1 MLSTYREVLRLPGAL
16 AFSSSGLVARLP
28 MAMVGLGI
36 LLYISGVT
44 GSYGLAGVMSAAF
57 SLSAAAGM
65 IISSRLV
72 DRLGQHKV
80 LGWLIAGESLGLALF
95 IISMEFAWPLAIS
108 AVIVVGA
115 GACSPAIGPAV
126 RARWTFVIAREGLA
140 SSPKLRTAF
149 ALESIFEELIFTV
162 GPLITAWLAISLAL
176 PAPIILAIVIGAA
189 GTLVLIRQRSTEP
202 TPAPLHQSKVPHVA
216 AFRHSGVLL
225 TIMSAIA
232 TGAIFGSFE
241 VSIVAFAT
249 EQGAPE
255 ASGLLLAAWALTS
268 MFGGLWFGSR
278 HFRAPLSRQLVVITG
293 SLTVALAI
301 TPFLNSLTALAL
313 ASVISGALVAPL
325 LITIFSLAERL
336 VPNAQLTEGLTFMN
350 SGLTVGLSLGIT
362 AGGYLIDVSG
372 APVGF
377 ALGVGAAAAAFLVAV
392 IGQRRLQ
399 RSVRSDGSIPPT
411 SALNTEPIPGPAPG
425 GFKIDDRQ

>member
-16 AFSSSGLVARLP
+16 AFSSSGLIARLP
-28 MAMVGLGI
+28 MAIVGLGI
-36 LLYISGVT
+36 LLFTSGIT

-95 IISMEFAWPLAIS
+95 VISMELAWPLVIS
-108 AVIVVGA
+108 AIIVVGA

-126 RARWTFVIAREGLA
+126 RARWTFVISRVESA

-149 ALESIFEELIFTV
+149 ALESIFEEIIFTV

-176 PAPIILAIVIGAA
+176 PAPIILAIVIGVA

-202 TPAPLHQSKVPHVA
+202 TPAPLHQSKIPHVP
-216 AFRHSGVLL
+216 AFRRPGVLL
-225 TIMSAIA
+225 MILSAIA
-232 TGAIFGSFE
+232 TGAIFGSYE
-241 VSIVAFAT
+241 VSIVAFTA
-249 EQGAPE
+249 EQGAPQ
-255 ASGLLLAAWALTS
+255 ASGLLLAMWALTS

-301 TPFLNSLTALAL
+301 TPFLNSLTTLTL
-313 ASVISGALVAPL
+313 ASIISGALVAPL

-336 VPNAQLTEGLTFMN
+336 VPNAQLTEGLTFIN
-350 SGLTVGLSLGIT
+350 SGLTVGFSLGVA

-372 APVGF
+372 ARLGF
-377 ALGVGAAAAAFLVAV
+377 ALGNGGAAAAFLVAV
-392 IGQRRLQ
+392 IGQRRIQ
-399 RSVRSDGSIPPT
+399 RSVRADGLIPPT

-425 GFKIDDRQ
+425 GFNIDNG

>member
-16 AFSSSGLVARLP
+16 AFSSSGLIARLP
-28 MAMVGLGI
+28 MAIVGLGI
-36 LLYISGVT
+36 LLFTSGIT

-95 IISMEFAWPLAIS
+95 VISMELAWPLVIS
-108 AVIVVGA
+108 AIIVVGA

-126 RARWTFVIAREGLA
+126 RARWTFVISRVESA

-149 ALESIFEELIFTV
+149 ALESIFEEIIFTV

-176 PAPIILAIVIGAA
+176 PAPIILAIVIGVA
-189 GTLVLIRQRSTEP
+189 GTLVLVRQRSTEP
-202 TPAPLHQSKVPHVA
+202 TPAPLHQSKIPHVP
-216 AFRHSGVLL
+216 AFRRPGVLL
-225 TIMSAIA
+225 MILSAIA

-241 VSIVAFAT
+241 VAIVAFTA

-255 ASGLLLAAWALTS
+255 ASGLLLAMWALTS

-278 HFRAPLSRQLVVITG
+278 HFRLPLSRQLVVITG

-301 TPFLNSLTALAL
+301 TPFLNSLTTLTLAT
-313 ASVISGALVAPL
+313 VISGALVAPL

-336 VPNAQLTEGLTFMN
+336 VPNAQLTEGLTFIN
-350 SGLTVGLSLGIT
+350 SGLTVGFSLGVA

-372 APVGF
+372 ARLGF
-377 ALGVGAAAAAFLVAV
+377 ALGNGGAAAAFLVAV
-392 IGQRRLQ
+392 IGQRRIQ
-399 RSVRSDGSIPPT
+399 RSVRADGLIPPT

-425 GFKIDDRQ
+425 GFNIDNG

>member
-1 MLSTYREVLRLPGAL
+1 
-16 AFSSSGLVARLP
+16 
-28 MAMVGLGI
+28 MAIVGLGI
-36 LLYISGVT
+36 LLFTSGIT

-95 IISMEFAWPLAIS
+95 VISMELAWPLVIS
-108 AVIVVGA
+108 AIIVVGA

-126 RARWTFVIAREGLA
+126 RARWTFVISRVESA

-149 ALESIFEELIFTV
+149 ALESIFEEIIFTV

-176 PAPIILAIVIGAA
+176 PAPIILAIVIGVA
-189 GTLVLIRQRSTEP
+189 GTLVLVRQRSTEP
-202 TPAPLHQSKVPHVA
+202 TPAPLHQSKIPHVP
-216 AFRHSGVLL
+216 AFRRPGVLL
-225 TIMSAIA
+225 MILSAIA

-241 VSIVAFAT
+241 VAIVAFTA

-255 ASGLLLAAWALTS
+255 ASGLLLAMWALTS

-278 HFRAPLSRQLVVITG
+278 HFRLPLSRQLVVITG

-301 TPFLNSLTALAL
+301 TPFLNSLTTLTLAT
-313 ASVISGALVAPL
+313 VISGALVAPL

-336 VPNAQLTEGLTFMN
+336 VPNAQLTEGLTFIN
-350 SGLTVGLSLGIT
+350 SGLTVGFSLGVA

-372 APVGF
+372 ARLGF
-377 ALGVGAAAAAFLVAV
+377 ALGNGGAAAAFLVAV
-392 IGQRRLQ
+392 IGQRRIQ
-399 RSVRSDGSIPPT
+399 RSVRADGLIPPT

-425 GFKIDDRQ
+425 GFNIDNG

>member
-1 MLSTYREVLRLPGAL
+1 
-16 AFSSSGLVARLP
+16 
-28 MAMVGLGI
+28 
-36 LLYISGVT
+36 
-44 GSYGLAGVMSAAF
+44 
-57 SLSAAAGM
+57 M

-95 IISMEFAWPLAIS
+95 VISMELAWPLAIS
-108 AVIVVGA
+108 AIIVVAA
-115 GACSPAIGPAV
+115 GTCSPAVGPAV
-126 RARWTFVIAREGLA
+126 RARWTFVIARVDSA

-149 ALESIFEELIFTV
+149 ALESIFEEIIFTI

-176 PAPIILAIVIGAA
+176 PAPIILAIVIGVA

-202 TPAPLHQSKVPHVA
+202 TPAPLHQSQVPHKA
-216 AFRHSGVLL
+216 AFRRSGVQLM
-225 TIMSAIA
+225 IWSAIA

-241 VSIVAFAT
+241 VSIVAFTA
-249 EQGAPE
+249 EQGAPQ
-255 ASGLLLAAWALTS
+255 ASGLLLAVWALMS

-293 SLTVALAI
+293 SLTVALAVI
-301 TPFLNSLTALAL
+301 PFLNSLTTLTL
-313 ASVISGALVAPL
+313 ASIISGALVAPL

-336 VPNAQLTEGLTFMN
+336 VPNAQLTEGLTFIN
-350 SGLTVGLSLGIT
+350 SGLTVGFSLGVA

-372 APVGF
+372 AELGF
-377 ALGVGAAAAAFLVAV
+377 ALGVGAAAAAFFVAV
-392 IGQRRLQ
+392 IGQGRLQ

-425 GFKIDDRQ
+425 GFSIDDG

>member
-16 AFSSSGLVARLP
+16 AFSSSGLLARLP

-36 LLYISGVT
+36 LFFTSGVT
-44 GSYGLAGVMSAAF
+44 GSYGLGGLMSAAF

-80 LGWLIAGESLGLALF
+80 LGWLIAAESLGLGLF
-95 IISMEFAWPLAIS
+95 VISMELSWPMGIS

-126 RARWTFVIAREGLA
+126 RARWTFVIARVDSA

-149 ALESIFEELIFTV
+149 ALESIFEELIFTI

-176 PAPIILAIVIGAA
+176 PAPILLAIVIGVA

-225 TIMSAIA
+225 TI
-232 TGAIFGSFE
+232 
-241 VSIVAFAT
+241 
-249 EQGAPE
+249 
-255 ASGLLLAAWALTS
+255 
-268 MFGGLWFGSR
+268 
-278 HFRAPLSRQLVVITG
+278 
-293 SLTVALAI
+293 
-301 TPFLNSLTALAL
+301 
-313 ASVISGALVAPL
+313 
-325 LITIFSLAERL
+325 
-336 VPNAQLTEGLTFMN
+336 
-350 SGLTVGLSLGIT
+350 
-362 AGGYLIDVSG
+362 
-372 APVGF
+372 
-377 ALGVGAAAAAFLVAV
+377 
-392 IGQRRLQ
+392 
-399 RSVRSDGSIPPT
+399 
-411 SALNTEPIPGPAPG
+411 
-425 GFKIDDRQ
+425 

>member
-28 MAMVGLGI
+28 MAIVGLGI
-36 LLYISGVT
+36 LLFTSGIT

-95 IISMEFAWPLAIS
+95 VISMELAWPLVIS
-108 AVIVVGA
+108 AIIVVGA

-126 RARWTFVIAREGLA
+126 RARWTFVISRVESA

-149 ALESIFEELIFTV
+149 ALESIFEEIIFTV

-176 PAPIILAIVIGAA
+176 PAPIILAIVIGVA
-189 GTLVLIRQRSTEP
+189 GTLVLVRQRSTEP
-202 TPAPLHQSKVPHVA
+202 TPAPLHQSKIPHVP
-216 AFRHSGVLL
+216 AFRRPGVLL
-225 TIMSAIA
+225 MILSAIA

-241 VSIVAFAT
+241 VAIVAFTA

-255 ASGLLLAAWALTS
+255 ASGLLLAMWALTS

-278 HFRAPLSRQLVVITG
+278 HFRLPLSRQLVVITG

-301 TPFLNSLTALAL
+301 TPFLNSLTTLTLAT
-313 ASVISGALVAPL
+313 VISGALVAPL

-336 VPNAQLTEGLTFMN
+336 VPNAQLTEGLTFIN
-350 SGLTVGLSLGIT
+350 SGLTVGFSLGVA

-372 APVGF
+372 ARLGF
-377 ALGVGAAAAAFLVAV
+377 ALGNGGAAAAFLVAV
-392 IGQRRLQ
+392 IGQRRIQ
-399 RSVRSDGSIPPT
+399 RSVRADGLIPPT

-425 GFKIDDRQ
+425 GFNIDNG

>member
-16 AFSSSGLVARLP
+16 AFSSSGLIARLP
-28 MAMVGLGI
+28 MAIVGLGI
-36 LLYISGVT
+36 LLFTSGIT

-95 IISMEFAWPLAIS
+95 VISMELAWPLVIS
-108 AVIVVGA
+108 AIIVVGA

-126 RARWTFVIAREGLA
+126 RARWTFVISRVESA

-149 ALESIFEELIFTV
+149 ALESIFEEIIFTV

-176 PAPIILAIVIGAA
+176 PAPIILAIVIGVA
-189 GTLVLIRQRSTEP
+189 GTLVLVRQRSTEP
-202 TPAPLHQSKVPHVA
+202 TPAPLHQSKIPHVP
-216 AFRHSGVLL
+216 AFRRPGVLL
-225 TIMSAIA
+225 MILSAIA

-241 VSIVAFAT
+241 VAIVAFTA

-255 ASGLLLAAWALTS
+255 ASGLLLAMWALTS

-301 TPFLNSLTALAL
+301 TPFLNSLTTLTLAT
-313 ASVISGALVAPL
+313 VISGALVAPL

-336 VPNAQLTEGLTFMN
+336 VPNAQLTEGLTFIN
-350 SGLTVGLSLGIT
+350 SGLTVGFSLGVA

-372 APVGF
+372 ARLGF
-377 ALGVGAAAAAFLVAV
+377 ALGNGGAAAAFLVAV
-392 IGQRRLQ
+392 IGQRRIQ
-399 RSVRSDGSIPPT
+399 RSVRADGLIPPT

-425 GFKIDDRQ
+425 GFNIDNG

>member
-1 MLSTYREVLRLPGAL
+1 
-16 AFSSSGLVARLP
+16 

-36 LLYISGVT
+36 LLFTSGVT

-95 IISMEFAWPLAIS
+95 VISMELAWPLAIS
-108 AVIVVGA
+108 AIIVVAA
-115 GACSPAIGPAV
+115 GTCSPAVGPAV
-126 RARWTFVIAREGLA
+126 RARWTFVIARVDSA

-149 ALESIFEELIFTV
+149 ALESIFEEIIFTI

-176 PAPIILAIVIGAA
+176 PAPIILAIVIGVA

-202 TPAPLHQSKVPHVA
+202 TPAPLHQSQVPHKA
-216 AFRHSGVLL
+216 AFRRSGVQLM
-225 TIMSAIA
+225 IWSAIA

-241 VSIVAFAT
+241 VSIVAFTA
-249 EQGAPE
+249 EQGAPQ
-255 ASGLLLAAWALTS
+255 ASGLLLAVWALMS

-293 SLTVALAI
+293 SLTVALAVI
-301 TPFLNSLTALAL
+301 PFLNSLTTLTL
-313 ASVISGALVAPL
+313 ASIISGALVAPL

-336 VPNAQLTEGLTFMN
+336 VPNAQLTEGLTFIN
-350 SGLTVGLSLGIT
+350 SGLTVGFSLGVA

-372 APVGF
+372 AELGF
-377 ALGVGAAAAAFLVAV
+377 ALGVGAAAAAFFVAV
-392 IGQRRLQ
+392 IGQGRLQ

-425 GFKIDDRQ
+425 GFSIDDG

>member
-95 IISMEFAWPLAIS
+95 VISMELAWPLVIS
-108 AVIVVGA
+108 AIIVVGA

-126 RARWTFVIAREGLA
+126 RARWTFVISRVESA

-149 ALESIFEELIFTV
+149 ALESIFEEIIFTV

-176 PAPIILAIVIGAA
+176 PAPIILAIVIGVA

-202 TPAPLHQSKVPHVA
+202 TPAPLHQSKIPHVP
-216 AFRHSGVLL
+216 AFRRPGVLL
-225 TIMSAIA
+225 MILSAIA

-241 VSIVAFAT
+241 VAIVAFTA

-255 ASGLLLAAWALTS
+255 ASGLLLAMWALTS

-278 HFRAPLSRQLVVITG
+278 HFRLPLSRQLVVITG

-301 TPFLNSLTALAL
+301 TPFLNSLTTLTLAT
-313 ASVISGALVAPL
+313 VISGALVAPL

-336 VPNAQLTEGLTFMN
+336 VPNAQLTEGLTFIN
-350 SGLTVGLSLGIT
+350 SGLTVGFSLGVA

-372 APVGF
+372 ARLGF
-377 ALGVGAAAAAFLVAV
+377 ALGNGGAAAAFLVAV
-392 IGQRRLQ
+392 IGQRRIQ
-399 RSVRSDGSIPPT
+399 RSVRADGLIPPT

-425 GFKIDDRQ
+425 GFNIDNG

>member
-16 AFSSSGLVARLP
+16 AFSSSGLIARLP
-28 MAMVGLGI
+28 MAIVGLGI
-36 LLYISGVT
+36 LLFTSGIT

-95 IISMEFAWPLAIS
+95 VISMELAWPLVIS
-108 AVIVVGA
+108 AIIVVGA

-126 RARWTFVIAREGLA
+126 RARWTFVISRVESA

-149 ALESIFEELIFTV
+149 ALESIFEEIIFTV

-176 PAPIILAIVIGAA
+176 PAPIILAIVIGVA

-202 TPAPLHQSKVPHVA
+202 TPAPLHQSKIPHVP
-216 AFRHSGVLL
+216 AFRRPGVLL
-225 TIMSAIA
+225 MILSAIA

-241 VSIVAFAT
+241 VAIVAFTA

-255 ASGLLLAAWALTS
+255 ASGLLLAMWALTS

-301 TPFLNSLTALAL
+301 TPFLNSLTTLTLAT
-313 ASVISGALVAPL
+313 VISGALVAPL

-336 VPNAQLTEGLTFMN
+336 VPNAQLTEGLTFIN
-350 SGLTVGLSLGIT
+350 SGLTVGFSLGVA

-372 APVGF
+372 ARLGF
-377 ALGVGAAAAAFLVAV
+377 ALGNGGAAAAFLVAV
-392 IGQRRLQ
+392 IGQRRIQ
-399 RSVRSDGSIPPT
+399 RSVRADGLIPPT

-425 GFKIDDRQ
+425 GFNIDNG

>member
-16 AFSSSGLVARLP
+16 AFSSSGLIARLP
-28 MAMVGLGI
+28 MAIVGLGI
-36 LLYISGVT
+36 LLFTSGIT

-95 IISMEFAWPLAIS
+95 VISMELAWPLVIS
-108 AVIVVGA
+108 AIIVVGA

-126 RARWTFVIAREGLA
+126 RARWTFVISRVESA

-149 ALESIFEELIFTV
+149 ALESIFEEIIFTV

-176 PAPIILAIVIGAA
+176 PAPIILAIVIGVA
-189 GTLVLIRQRSTEP
+189 GTLVLVRQRSTEP
-202 TPAPLHQSKVPHVA
+202 TPAPLHQSKIPHVP
-216 AFRHSGVLL
+216 AFRRPGVLL
-225 TIMSAIA
+225 MILSAIA

-241 VSIVAFAT
+241 VAIVAFTA

-255 ASGLLLAAWALTS
+255 ASGLLLAMWALTS
-268 MFGGLWFGSR
+268 LFGGLWFGSR
-278 HFRAPLSRQLVVITG
+278 HFRLPLSRQLVVITG

-301 TPFLNSLTALAL
+301 TPFLNSLTTLTLAT
-313 ASVISGALVAPL
+313 VISGALVAPL

-336 VPNAQLTEGLTFMN
+336 VPNAQLTEGLTFIN
-350 SGLTVGLSLGIT
+350 SGLTVGFSLGVA

-372 APVGF
+372 ARLGF
-377 ALGVGAAAAAFLVAV
+377 ALGNGGAAAAFLVAV
-392 IGQRRLQ
+392 IGQRRIQ
-399 RSVRSDGSIPPT
+399 RSVRADGLIPPT

-425 GFKIDDRQ
+425 GFNIDNG

>member
-16 AFSSSGLVARLP
+16 AFSSSGLIARLP
-28 MAMVGLGI
+28 MAIVGLGI
-36 LLYISGVT
+36 LLFTSGIT

-95 IISMEFAWPLAIS
+95 VISMELAWPLAIS
-108 AVIVVGA
+108 AIIVAGA

-126 RARWTFVIAREGLA
+126 RARWTFVISRVESA

-149 ALESIFEELIFTV
+149 ALESIFEEIIFTV

-176 PAPIILAIVIGAA
+176 PAPIILAIVIGVA

-202 TPAPLHQSKVPHVA
+202 TPAPLHQSKIPHVA
-216 AFRHSGVLL
+216 AFRRSGVLL
-225 TIMSAIA
+225 MILSAIA
-232 TGAIFGSFE
+232 TGAIFGSYE
-241 VSIVAFAT
+241 VSIVAFTA
-249 EQGAPE
+249 EQGAPQ
-255 ASGLLLAAWALTS
+255 ASGLLLAMWALTS

-301 TPFLNSLTALAL
+301 TPFLNSLTTLTL
-313 ASVISGALVAPL
+313 ASIISGALVAPL

-336 VPNAQLTEGLTFMN
+336 VPNAQLTEGLTFIN
-350 SGLTVGLSLGIT
+350 SGLTVGFSLGVA

-372 APVGF
+372 ARLGF
-377 ALGVGAAAAAFLVAV
+377 ALGNGGAAAAFLVAV
-392 IGQRRLQ
+392 IGQRRIQ
-399 RSVRSDGSIPPT
+399 RSVRADGLIPPT

-425 GFKIDDRQ
+425 GFNIDNG